1 MNAFSQQ
8 PTTPQPSS
16 LPPPNAQ
23 DILDMAVYCDN
34 FSVYQQNLHHHHHHH
49 TQRSPTAHPA
59 NYGLSDF
66 SAPASSPYL
75 WLNGPAINPS
85 PYLPGSNGSS
95 YIPSG
100 YAASQRPF
108 LGATSG
114 FGGAD
119 LSWLSLSSQ
128 QDFFKVVRPPYS
140 YSALIAMAIQH
151 TGDKKLTLSQIYQYV
166 ADNFPFYKKSKAGWQ
181 NSIRHNLSL
190 NDCFK
195 KVPRD
200 EDDPG
205 KGNYWTLDPNCE
217 KMFDNGNFRRKRK
230 RRSESVANTQG
241 VASEKPEDK
250 ASGLKESVS
259 RTILGTEPTE
269 LQACTP
275 AGSDVKAPPTAL
287 ESTPTFPGFG
297 PITDSVLGGHT
308 SFSTRPFTQGRQQS
322 MTGLSHYNTGASGEP
337 GAQAQHKLNYY
348 MAQMGQQQG
357 GVGGSALNT
366 FSVNHL
372 VYHREESEV

>member
-8 PTTPQPSS
+8 PAAPQSAP
-16 LPPPNAQ
+16 LQHPNAH

-34 FSVYQQNLHHHHHHH
+34 FSVYQQNLHHH
-49 TQRSPTAHPA
+49 TQRTASANSA

-66 SAPASSPYL
+66 STPASNPYL
-75 WLNGPAINPS
+75 WLNSPAINPATYLS
-85 PYLPGSNGSS
+85 GTNGGPY
-95 YIPSG
+95 IQSG
-100 YAASQRPF
+100 YGASQRQF

-151 TGDKKLTLSQIYQYV
+151 NGAKKLTLSQIYQYV

-230 RRSESVANTQG
+230 KRSETLAPTG
-241 VASEKPEDK
+241 ATEKAEQK
-250 ASGLKESVS
+250 ATALKGLVS
-259 RTILGTEPTE
+259 RGLPGTGPTE
-269 LQACTP
+269 LQDCSPGREAKPPP
-275 AGSDVKAPPTAL
+275 AAQDSSLSHT
-287 ESTPTFPGFG
+287 GFG
-297 PITDSVLGGHT
+297 ASTNSLPLSGHAALAPRQYAPG
-308 SFSTRPFTQGRQQS
+308 RPPG
-322 MTGLSHYNTGASGEP
+322 TGLNTYHPGSSAGLSVNTGAPSGP
-337 GAQAQHKLNYY
+337 KMNYY
-348 MAQMGQQQG
+348 TAQQQG
-357 GVGGSALNT
+357 SGGG
-366 FSVNHL
+366 FSVSHL
-372 VYHREESEV
+372 IYHREESEV